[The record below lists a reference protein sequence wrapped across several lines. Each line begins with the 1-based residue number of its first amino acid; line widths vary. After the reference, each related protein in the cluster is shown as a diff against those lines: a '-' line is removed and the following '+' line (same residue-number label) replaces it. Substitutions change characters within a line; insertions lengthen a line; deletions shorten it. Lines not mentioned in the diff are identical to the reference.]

1 MTGKRPRSR
10 RALARGTALAYR
22 MLPAFVT
29 ALAALAA
36 SACGNKLPEI
46 GAVEW
51 RLESRPAP
59 VGPPYE
65 SLSVFASVKDDNGID
80 DILEI
85 WVLKDDSAYAWKF
98 TDTDWIK
105 ATDGGDDWIGASAIA
120 TPELASMPRGTYRF
134 IAIDAA
140 GQRAEKEFEVTGSFP
155 DRKAPSLSC
164 ADGMLTV
171 VSTWPETLALAFDAT
186 GSLLASPGA
195 QAGPSSL
202 AGTFGSDLAART
214 VQVAAYGYDPEL
226 KMGAFSDRIKAR

>member
-10 RALARGTALAYR
+10 RASARGAALAHR
-22 MLPAFVT
+22 VLPAFVT
-29 ALAALAA
+29 ALAALAT
-36 SACGNKLPEI
+36 SACGNKLPAIE
-46 GAVEW
+46 AVEW

-65 SLSVFASVKDDNGID
+65 SLSVFASVKDDDGID

-134 IAIDAA
+134 VAIDAA
-140 GQRAEKEFEVTGSFP
+140 GQRAEKDFEVTGGFP

-164 ADGMLTV
+164 AGGILTID
-171 VSTWPETLALAFDAT
+171 STWPETLALAFDAAGT
-186 GSLLASPGA
+186 LLASPGA
-195 QAGPSSL
+195 PEGPSSL
-202 AGTFGSDLAART
+202 AGAFGSDLAART
-214 VQVAAYGYDPEL
+214 VQVGAYGYDPAL
-226 KMGAFSDRIKAR
+226 KMGAFSDRVKAR